1 MTKGEETKE
10 KIICRAAGLFWE
22 KGYVATG
29 VQDILTAAGVTKGS
43 FYFYFKRK
51 KDVGFAAAEFYENRV
66 LGMMED
72 IADREGAWEPF
83 IRSVAAAMI
92 EEAEVGRFYGCP
104 FSVLGMEIAF
114 IEPDLAAAFLQGL
127 EKIRVLFQTVLRQS
141 GLPEDEAERASRLL
155 LTAYEG
161 YLLQY
166 RLSKDIRWLT
176 WMRDDLA
183 RAKSRAGL
191 VESGEA

>member
-10 KIICRAAGLFWE
+10 KIVCRAAGLFWE

-66 LGMMED
+66 LGMMEE

-83 IRSVAAAMI
+83 IRGVAATMI
-92 EEAEVGRFYGCP
+92 EEAEEGRFYGCP

-127 EKIRVLFQTVLRQS
+127 EKIRVLFQTVLCQS
-141 GLPEDEAERASRLL
+141 GIPEDEAERASRLL

-183 RAKSRAGL
+183 SAKSRAGL
-191 VESGEA
+191 VESKED

>member
-10 KIICRAAGLFWE
+10 RIIRQAAGLFWE

-83 IRSVAAAMI
+83 IRKVAAAMI
-92 EEAEVGRFYGCP
+92 EEAEGGRFYGCP

-141 GLPEDEAERASRLL
+141 GIPEDEAERASRLL
-155 LTAYEG
+155 LTSYEG

-166 RLSKDIRWLT
+166 RLSKDIRWLI

-191 VESGEA
+191 AESVEA

>member
-10 KIICRAAGLFWE
+10 RIIRQAAGLFWE

-29 VQDILTAAGVTKGS
+29 VRDILTAAGVTKGS

-83 IRSVAAAMI
+83 IRKVSATMI
-92 EEAEVGRFYGCP
+92 EEAEGGRFYGCP

-141 GLPEDEAERASRLL
+141 GIPEDEAEKASRLL
-155 LTAYEG
+155 LTSYEG

-183 RAKSRAGL
+183 SVKSRAGL
-191 VESGEA
+191 AESGEA

>member
-66 LGMMED
+66 LGMMEE

-83 IRSVAAAMI
+83 IRGVAATMI
-92 EEAEVGRFYGCP
+92 EEAEEGRFYGCP

-127 EKIRVLFQTVLRQS
+127 EKIRVLFQTVLGRS
-141 GLPEDEAERASRLL
+141 GIPEDEAERASRLL
-155 LTAYEG
+155 LTSYEG

-183 RAKSRAGL
+183 GAKSRAGL
-191 VESGEA
+191 VESGED

>member
-10 KIICRAAGLFWE
+10 KIICRAAGLFGE

-51 KDVGFAAAEFYENRV
+51 KDVGFAAAEFYEKRV
-66 LGMMED
+66 LGMMEE

-83 IRSVAAAMI
+83 IRGVAATMI
-92 EEAEVGRFYGCP
+92 QEAEEGRFYGCP

-114 IEPDLAAAFLQGL
+114 IEPDLAVAFLQGL

-141 GLPEDEAERASRLL
+141 GVPEGKAEGMSRLL
-155 LTAYEG
+155 LTSYEG

-183 RAKSRAGL
+183 RVKSRAGL
-191 VESGEA
+191 VESEED

>member
-51 KDVGFAAAEFYENRV
+51 KDVGFAAAEFYENQV

-92 EEAEVGRFYGCP
+92 EEAEAGRFYGCP

-127 EKIRVLFQTVLRQS
+127 EKIRVLFQKVLRQS
-141 GLPEDEAERASRLL
+141 GIPEDEAEKASRLL
-155 LTAYEG
+155 LTSYEG

-191 VESGEA
+191 MESGEA

>member
-51 KDVGFAAAEFYENRV
+51 KDVGFAAAEFYEKRV
-66 LGMMED
+66 LGMMEE

-83 IRSVAAAMI
+83 IRGVAATMI
-92 EEAEVGRFYGCP
+92 QEAEEGRFYGCP

-114 IEPDLAAAFLQGL
+114 SEPDLAAAFLQGL

-141 GLPEDEAERASRLL
+141 GVPEGMSRLL
-155 LTAYEG
+155 LTSYEG

-191 VESGEA
+191 VESEED

>member
-1 MTKGEETKE
+1 
-10 KIICRAAGLFWE
+10 
-22 KGYVATG
+22 
-29 VQDILTAAGVTKGS
+29 
-43 FYFYFKRK
+43 
-51 KDVGFAAAEFYENRV
+51 
-66 LGMMED
+66 
-72 IADREGAWEPF
+72 
-83 IRSVAAAMI
+83 MI
-92 EEAEVGRFYGCP
+92 QEAEEGRFYGCP

-127 EKIRVLFQTVLRQS
+127 EKIRVLFQAVLGRS
-141 GLPEDEAERASRLL
+141 GIPEDEAERASRLL
-155 LTAYEG
+155 LTSYEG

-191 VESGEA
+191 VESGKD

>member
-66 LGMMED
+66 LGMMEE

-83 IRSVAAAMI
+83 IRGVAATMI
-92 EEAEVGRFYGCP
+92 QEAEEGRFYGCP

-127 EKIRVLFQTVLRQS
+127 EKIRVLFQTVLCQS
-141 GLPEDEAERASRLL
+141 GIPEDEAERASRLL
-155 LTAYEG
+155 LTSYEG

-176 WMRDDLA
+176 WMRDDLVS
-183 RAKSRAGL
+183 AKSRAGL
-191 VESGEA
+191 VESGKD